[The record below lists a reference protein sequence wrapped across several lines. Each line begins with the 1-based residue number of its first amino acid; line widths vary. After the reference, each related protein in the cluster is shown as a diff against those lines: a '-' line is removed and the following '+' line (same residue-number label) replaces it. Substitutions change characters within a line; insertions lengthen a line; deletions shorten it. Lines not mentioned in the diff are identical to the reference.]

1 MCCLLKIVK
10 ILSFGLCVNAAALSG
25 AADAP
30 RWPAGGKQASL
41 RSSKLRIA
49 RGASD
54 MRRRWAESHRFIG
67 VILGVTIF
75 ILLPAFFIAG
85 AVDCARVKPGLS
97 CSIVRLAFG
106 NLPSR

>member
-10 ILSFGLCVNAAALSG
+10 ILSFGLCRERSSIERCRGRSPLAS
-25 AADAP
+25 
-30 RWPAGGKQASL
+30 RRKQASL
-41 RSSKLRIA
+41 RSSKFRIA
-49 RGASD
+49 RGTSD
-54 MRRRWAESHRFIG
+54 MRRRWTASHRFIG